1 MAFFQTHRL
10 KKRPLMLTANYEYG
24 QIAVTDLT
32 KDKIFYTLQ
41 YGWKHLQI
49 NHK

>member
-1 MAFFQTHRL
+1 
-10 KKRPLMLTANYEYG
+10 MLIANYEYG